1 MEFKSIIQMYLDAMA
16 SKDTEFAQCYG
27 NKAKDIDECVLYIQS
42 EMYKRAEEAAKEDK
56 ASSACV
62 IPTDDEVFALAVRY
76 YRDADI
82 KVEGTSFDNVKVL
95 SMAATSFTDEEK
107 AKMRQDAIKKYQDE
121 VIAEQKKKA
130 KEAAEK
136 KAGKGKATKPAK
148 PVLVPDAPATSEAS
162 DAPAKQEKKKDEPA
176 KVVQLSLF

>member
-1 MEFKSIIQMYLDAMA
+1 MA

-42 EMYKRAEEAAKEDK
+42 EMYKRAKEAAKEDK

-62 IPTDDEVFALAVRY
+62 IPTDDDVFALAVRY
-76 YRDADI
+76 YRDADL
-82 KVEGTSFDNVKVL
+82 KVDGTSFDNVKVL

-136 KAGKGKATKPAK
+136 KAGKGKTTKPAK
-148 PVLVPDAPATSEAS
+148 PVLVPDAPATSETS
-162 DAPAKQEKKKDEPA
+162 DTPAKQEKKKDEPA